1 MRRDDATAGR
11 TAERAV
17 EGARSEREIEMS
29 SSIEISR
36 CHRLNR
42 PIKNTRTQAKMAAKM
57 KRSTCILLIYLALLT
72 LRDVY
77 AFSTSPY
84 GQRSQQLNEHNDDD
98 ARMSRAEDG
107 ASPIICIDRRS
118 LLSRT
123 LTAAAAS
130 LSVAVAPLSASAA
143 DTSTTTSAVTPQD
156 LLARLRRVPCF
167 AVVDKD
173 GIPYIIVDQKT
184 RFGTGYFF
192 LTFRG
197 ALTVLEEAQQK
208 AKAEGY
214 EKVWEGAR
222 ITTVPMDIAV
232 RLSLKKVERSGQNN
246 LKLDTIADI
255 LPGMEERDDALKL
268 DRSGRFNEQ
277 GSCPLF
283 YVEEGMEAEDGSLP
297 TYFSTAT
304 LAADWDR
311 IYGGKKPLPAVKVV
325 DLLDLFQ
332 SAMRGKARINP
343 SFVATEESM
352 EVVKELQSRSLNVPY
367 KADRMVMVGGKS

>member
-1 MRRDDATAGR
+1 MPP
-11 TAERAV
+11 
-17 EGARSEREIEMS
+17 
-29 SSIEISR
+29 
-36 CHRLNR
+36 RLNR

-167 AVVDKD
+167 AIVDKD

-283 YVEEGMEAEDGSLP
+283 
-297 TYFSTAT
+297 
-304 LAADWDR
+304 
-311 IYGGKKPLPAVKVV
+311 
-325 DLLDLFQ
+325 
-332 SAMRGKARINP
+332 
-343 SFVATEESM
+343 
-352 EVVKELQSRSLNVPY
+352 
-367 KADRMVMVGGKS
+367 

>member
-1 MRRDDATAGR
+1 M
-11 TAERAV
+11 
-17 EGARSEREIEMS
+17 
-29 SSIEISR
+29 
-36 CHRLNR
+36 
-42 PIKNTRTQAKMAAKM
+42 
-57 KRSTCILLIYLALLT
+57 T
-72 LRDVY
+72 LRDVC

-84 GQRSQQLNEHNDDD
+84 GQKSQQALNEHNDDD

-107 ASPIICIDRRS
+107 ASPSICIDRRS
-118 LLSRT
+118 LLSRP
-123 LTAAAAS
+123 LAAAAAS

-143 DTSTTTSAVTPQD
+143 DASTGTATSAVTPQD

-167 AVVDKD
+167 AIVDKD

-197 ALTVLEEAQQK
+197 ALTVLGDAQQK

-304 LAADWDR
+304 LVADWDR

-332 SAMRGKARINP
+332 SAMKGKARLNP
-343 SFVATEESM
+343 SFVASEESVD
-352 EVVKELQSRSLNVPY
+352 VVKELQSRSLNVPY

>member
-1 MRRDDATAGR
+1 
-11 TAERAV
+11 
-17 EGARSEREIEMS
+17 
-29 SSIEISR
+29 
-36 CHRLNR
+36 
-42 PIKNTRTQAKMAAKM
+42 MAATM
-57 KRSTCILLIYLALLT
+57 KRSTCILLIYLALMT
-72 LRDVY
+72 LRDVC

-84 GQRSQQLNEHNDDD
+84 GQKSQQALNEHTCTTCTRSNDDD

-107 ASPIICIDRRS
+107 ASPSICIDRRS
-118 LLSRT
+118 LLGRP
-123 LTAAAAS
+123 LAAAAAS

-143 DTSTTTSAVTPQD
+143 DASTTTSAVTPQD

-167 AVVDKD
+167 AIVDKD

-197 ALTVLEEAQQK
+197 ALAVLGEAQQK

-232 RLSLKKVERSGQNN
+232 RLSLKKVERFGQNN

-304 LAADWDR
+304 LVADWDR

-332 SAMRGKARINP
+332 SAMKGKARLNP
-343 SFVATEESM
+343 SFVATEESVD
-352 EVVKELQSRSLNVPY
+352 VVKELQSRSLNVPY